1 MSIIRQ
7 DPTTKEWVI
16 VATDRALRRDSH
28 DGRRIDMTSL
38 RFGTGIS
45 SIGIAAIVIAGC
57 ASVSSRVPVSA
68 VRGQS
73 EAQIAQDTTQ
83 CQASAAASAGTD
95 QERDGEFAA
104 CMVARGYRVS
114 MPARIGTN
122 HARVDVQA
130 SGAPSPAQVL
140 NDLRACKGEAAGVGV
155 RQADVVA
162 GRIGSVF
169 GGDQTQV
176 RPHDARSEAL
186 ERGLAACLARRGY
199 TAAPSGLR

>member
-16 VATDRALRRDSH
+16 VATDRALRPDAH
-28 DGRRIDMTSL
+28 NGRRVDMTSL
-38 RFGTGIS
+38 RFGTGVAW
-45 SIGIAAIVIAGC
+45 IGIAAIVIAGC
-57 ASVSSRVPVSA
+57 ASASSRVPVSA

-73 EAQIAQDTTQ
+73 EAQITQDTTQ
-83 CQASAAASAGTD
+83 CQASAASSARTD
-95 QERDGEFAA
+95 RERDSAFAA
-104 CMVARGYRVS
+104 CMIASGYRASV
-114 MPARIGTN
+114 A
-122 HARVDVQA
+122 ARVGADHGRLDVQT
-130 SGAPSPAQVL
+130 SGAPSSAQVL
-140 NDLRACKGEAAGVGV
+140 NDLRACQGEAPGLRA

-199 TAAPSGLR
+199 TAAPSALR